1 MQPRTR
7 EALRLYS
14 ARIAELNGVSSA
26 TESFAVVPRVQQ
38 TLEKKIQE
46 SSAFLK
52 SINIQGVP
60 EQAGEKLGLL
70 IGAPNAST
78 TDTTDQERAPVDLTD
93 MDSNPYFCSKTN
105 SDTYIPYSKLDA
117 WAFIPEFQAMIR
129 DVTVQNQALD
139 RLRIAFNGVSRAA
152 NSDRTKN
159 PLGQDVNKGWLQK
172 YREQAAD
179 QVIKDKIVIGGAAGH
194 YKNLDALVMET
205 TAELIAP
212 WHADN
217 PNLVVVCG
225 RHTLL
230 DKYFPIV
237 NQNNRPT
244 DEIAA
249 GLIVSQKRMGGL
261 QVVQAPFFPRGKV
274 LITILS
280 NLSIYWQIGARR
292 KTILDNPKRDRVE
305 FLESNNEAYVVEDF
319 KAGCVIEDI
328 EIADEPP
335 PSDTGTGGGTGGS
348 GGTQGQSN
356 PSGQ

>member
-1 MQPRTR
+1 MQPKTR
-7 EALRLYS
+7 EALRLYT

-26 TESFAVVPRVQQ
+26 TESFAITPRVQQ

-46 SSAFLK
+46 SAAFLK
-52 SINIQGVP
+52 SINMQGVP

-78 TDTTDQERAPVDLTD
+78 TDTTDKERVPVDLTD

-105 SDTYIPYSKLDA
+105 FDTYIPYSKLDA

-139 RLRIAFNGVSRAA
+139 RIRVGFNGVSRSA
-152 NSDRTKN
+152 NSDRAKN
-159 PLGQDVNKGWLQK
+159 PLGEDVNKGWLQK
-172 YREQAAD
+172 YREQAPA
-179 QVIKDKIVIGGAAGH
+179 QVLKDKIVVGGANGD
-194 YKNLDALVMET
+194 YKNLDALVME
-205 TAELIAP
+205 AVADLIAP

-217 PNLVVVCG
+217 PDLVVVCG

-230 DKYFPIV
+230 DKYFPII
-237 NQNNRPT
+237 NQDNRPT
-244 DEIAA
+244 DQIAA

-261 QVVQAPFFPRGKV
+261 QVVQAPFFPRGKM

-280 NLSIYWQIGARR
+280 NLSLYWQIGARR

-305 FLESNNEAYVVEDF
+305 FLESSNESYVVEDF
-319 KAGCVIEDI
+319 KAGCVVEDI
-328 EIADEPP
+328 EIADEPAP
-335 PSDTGTGGGTGGS
+335 APVPAPAPAPAGA
-348 GGTQGQSN
+348 
-356 PSGQ
+356 